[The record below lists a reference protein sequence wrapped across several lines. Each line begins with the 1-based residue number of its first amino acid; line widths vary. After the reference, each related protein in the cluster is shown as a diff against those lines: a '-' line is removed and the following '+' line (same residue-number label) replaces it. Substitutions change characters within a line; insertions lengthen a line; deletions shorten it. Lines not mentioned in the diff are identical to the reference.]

1 MKNGSLA
8 DKIIIGF
15 LLMLGMAEI
24 GHLLMVFGHRPFS
37 DAVCCFVV
45 EAIVLVLGGAGVA
58 IASAR
63 RTGRKASGA
72 GSGKLSGARSGKAS
86 GTKAGGARKKW
97 TKRGHGRAGQ
107 GFSGKDITPRFAG
120 IGLVFLLLVLFQVM
134 TITSGEKLVIRG
146 DQTIETV
153 QSMLETDGIYMVNP
167 LTGRPY
173 TAGIPKRIQILGLP
187 TFYGIL
193 CRLIGMI
200 VRDELRG
207 GGVCETLLVGWVP
220 LAMLGLTYLAHWTV
234 AKVLFPEEK
243 DREKR
248 MLFLAVVAAVF
259 CVGNYAF
266 GLDGFGLLYCGY
278 RGVAIRN
285 GILLPYT
292 VGLMLRNKWK
302 IAVFCILAEACIVWT
317 LYGMGACLVVVVG
330 MALVRMWIV
339 KKRGVL
345 CAAGE
350 EV

>member
-15 LLMLGMAEI
+15 LLMLGMAET

-37 DAVCCFVV
+37 DAVRCFVA
-45 EAIVLVLGGAGVA
+45 EAVVLVLGAVA
-58 IASAR
+58 ARFVSAR
-63 RTGRKASGA
+63 RNDRKPGESRA
-72 GSGKLSGARSGKAS
+72 GSGKLNEA
-86 GTKAGGARKKW
+86 KAGNTRKNRV
-97 TKRGHGRAGQ
+97 KRGRGRQ

-146 DQTIETV
+146 DQTMETV
-153 QSMLETDGIYMVNP
+153 QSMLETDGIYTVNP
-167 LTGRPY
+167 LTGRAY

-193 CRLIGMI
+193 CRLIGVI
-200 VRDELRG
+200 AGDELQG
-207 GGVCETLLVGWVP
+207 GGLCGTLLVGWIP
-220 LAMLGLTYLAHWTV
+220 LAVLCLSYLAYWTV
-234 AKVLFPEEK
+234 AKVLFPEGK

-248 MLFLAVVAAVF
+248 MLFLAVVAAVL

-278 RGVAIRN
+278 RGVSIRN

-302 IAVFCILAEACIVWT
+302 TTVVCILAEACMVWT
-317 LYGMGACLVVVVG
+317 LYGMGACLAVAVG
-330 MALVRMWIV
+330 MAVVRMWIV